1 MADNITM
8 KIAIGA
14 ALSGTFGAAFKAA
27 KSQVGGLVNYTKSL
41 ETKQKSLQNSIDAV
55 KKAYESGKISV
66 QQYDKAM
73 KRLGTTMAEVSKRQA
88 LAAKMQ
94 ASQNKFRTAGDKA
107 NDMMG
112 TAMQSAGVAYVMAQP
127 IRDAMKFE
135 SVMADVKKVVDF
147 DTPEQFKQM
156 NADILNLSRNLPMT
170 AEDIARILAAG
181 GQAGVA
187 KDELLT
193 FASDAAK
200 MGIAFDITADEA
212 GDMMAKWRSAFKMG
226 QSDVVQLADKINYL
240 GNTTAASA
248 PKISDVVSRIGPLGD
263 VGGVAAGEIAALG
276 ASMIGQA
283 VPSEIAAT
291 GIKNLILGLT
301 AGEGATNTQA
311 AAFQKLGLNAKDMAK
326 MMQTDAKGAILQV
339 MQAIKGLSKEE
350 QATVLTDLFGKE
362 SVAAIAPLLT
372 NLEGL
377 QDNFNKVADE
387 TQYAGSMQ
395 KEYEARCQTTENAM
409 TLLKNQLMSTSI
421 TIGSVLLPT
430 FNNVLKVVADAA
442 AGFAKFAE
450 ANPNLSAGLVGVALS
465 GATAV
470 AGISLFGAIGQRV
483 VQGVEMMKMTFN
495 GLKLAFTVIGPYA
508 AQAGSLLIRGVSLMG
523 TGVMKAAGLIAR
535 GFGLLGSTVMKAA
548 SFAVQGFK
556 LIGTGIRALTMTM
569 MANPILLAIMAIAV
583 AALLIYTY
591 WDDIKPYF
599 EAFWAT
605 IQPYWEAF
613 VTWITNV
620 WDGVVAAISAFI
632 DWVTNIFTT
641 VTTWAVS
648 VWQTVSDF
656 LVSMWDA
663 GVNAVSNFVASIQSA
678 IDGIV
683 QWVMDKWTKLKEILA
698 HPIDA
703 VVNFVKGG
711 DATAAD
717 AGANVMQNAA
727 GGIYGKGAFLT
738 TFAEQGPEAAIP
750 INNSPRAQSLFYKTG
765 QLMGLLPTENE
776 LANNT
781 RSLASS
787 NGGGTSIVATFA
799 PQITVQGSA
808 DTSTMRNVLV
818 DSYRDF
824 KRDMEE
830 LSNQRRRVV
839 YD

>member
-1 MADNITM
+1 MADNMTM

-27 KSQVGGLVNYTKSL
+27 KSQVSGLVNYTKSL

-66 QQYDKAM
+66 EQYDKAM
-73 KRLGTTMAEVSKRQA
+73 KKLGDTVSSVQKKQA

-94 ASQNKFRTAGDKA
+94 ASQDKFKTAGDKA
-107 NDMMG
+107 NSMMG
-112 TAMQSAGVAYVMAQP
+112 TAMQAAGAAYVMAQP
-127 IRDAMKFE
+127 IRDAIKFE
-135 SVMADVKKVVDF
+135 GVMADVKKVVDF

-156 NADILNLSRNLPMT
+156 NADILNLSRSLPMT
-170 AEDIARILAAG
+170 AEDIAKIVAAG

-212 GDMMAKWRSAFKMG
+212 GDMMAKWRTAFKMG

-276 ASMIGQA
+276 ASMVGQA

-301 AGEGATNTQA
+301 AGEGATKTQA
-311 AAFQKLGLNAKDMAK
+311 EAFQKLGLNAADMAK

-339 MQAIKGLSKEE
+339 MQAIKGLNKEE

-450 ANPNLSAGLVGVALS
+450 ENPNLSASLVGIALS
-465 GATAV
+465 GAGAV
-470 AGISLFGAIGQRV
+470 AGISLFGAVGQRI

-508 AQAGSLLIRGVSLMG
+508 AQAGSLMLRGISLAG
-523 TGVMKAAGLIAR
+523 SGVMKAAGLIMR
-535 GFGLLGSTVMKAA
+535 GFSLLGSTVIKAA
-548 SFAVQGFK
+548 GYAVQGFK
-556 LIGTGIRALTMTM
+556 LIGMGIRALTMTM
-569 MANPILLAIMAIAV
+569 MANPILLAIMAIAT
-583 AALLIYTY
+583 AALLIYAY

-599 EAFWAT
+599 EAFWET
-605 IQPYWEAF
+605 IKPYWEAF

-620 WDGVVAAISAFI
+620 WDGVVAAISAFC
-632 DWVTNIFTT
+632 DWVSAIFTT
-641 VTTWAVS
+641 VTNWAIGVWQAVS
-648 VWQTVSDF
+648 NF
-656 LVSMWDA
+656 LTTMWDA
-663 GVNAVSNFVASIQSA
+663 AVSAVSNFVASIQAA
-678 IDGIV
+678 IDGVV
-683 QWVMDKWTKLKEILA
+683 QWIMDKWGKLKEILS

-711 DATAAD
+711 DATAEQ

-750 INNSPRAQSLFYKTG
+750 INNTPRAQSLFYKTG
-765 QLMGLLPTENE
+765 QLMGLLPNE
-776 LANNT
+776 SDLANNT
-781 RSLASS
+781 RSIAGA
-787 NGGGTSIVATFA
+787 NGGSTSIVATFA

-808 DTSTMRNVLV
+808 DMSTMRNVLA
-818 DSYRDF
+818 DGARNF
-824 KRDMEE
+824 KREIDE
-830 LSNQRRRVV
+830 LMNQRRRVAFE
-839 YD
+839 